1 MRNLLRNDFYKLGK
15 AKYFWVC
22 LIVTVVLAAASVFL
36 LDFTY
41 KIAGDQMSAQ
51 MEQQQKALDDNGVN
65 ITTEGVPASYD
76 ELSAS
81 GQLLSFFA
89 GNTTLLLAVLVSLF
103 VGSEFNNGTIKNI
116 ASRNYSRGKIYLS
129 KLIVC
134 IITGVV
140 FTLIYAAVST
150 AVSSALWGFGDIS
163 AGYWP
168 EFFKAAGIELLL
180 GSAFVSIFVMFSML
194 IRQNGGSLA
203 ANICFLEFISLLVML
218 GEMLLKKL
226 FHITATLSNYLIDT
240 NMTAVSA
247 GLTRATAIRG
257 VTVAVCFVA
266 AAAIIGIVSFQK
278 RDIK

>member
-1 MRNLLRNDFYKLGK
+1 MINLLRNDFYKLGK

-22 LIVTVVLAAASVFL
+22 LIETVVLAAASIFL

-41 KIAGDQMSAQ
+41 KIGGDQMAAQ
-51 MEQQQKALDDNGVN
+51 MEQQQEALDENGIN
-65 ITTEGVPASYD
+65 ISTQGVPGSYE

-81 GQLLSFFA
+81 GQMLSFFA

-116 ASRNYSRGKIYLS
+116 ASRNYSRSKIYLS

-134 IITGVV
+134 VVTGVA
-140 FTLIYAAVST
+140 FTLLYVAVST
-150 AVSSALWGFGDIS
+150 AAATALWGFGDIA
-163 AGYWP
+163 AGFWP
-168 EFFKAAGIELLL
+168 DFFKAAGIELLL
-180 GSAFVSIFVMFSML
+180 GSAFVSVFVMFSML

-218 GEMLLKKL
+218 GEILIKKL
-226 FHITATLSNYLIDT
+226 SGRTIALSDYLIDT
-240 NMTAVSA
+240 NMAAVSG
-247 GLTRATAIRG
+247 GLTRTIAIRG
-257 VTVAVCFVA
+257 ITVALCFLA
-266 AAAIIGIVSFQK
+266 AAAIIGLVSFKK

>member
-226 FHITATLSNYLIDT
+226 FHITATLSDYLIDT
-240 NMTAVSA
+240 NMSAVSA
-247 GLTRATAIRG
+247 GLTRATAIRS
-257 VTVAVCFVA
+257 VTVAVCFLA

>member
-1 MRNLLRNDFYKLGK
+1 MKNLLCSDFYKLRK
-15 AKYFWVC
+15 ARYFWVC
-22 LIVTVVLAAASVFL
+22 LVITAVLAVASVFL

-41 KIAGDQMSAQ
+41 KMSGDQLAAQ
-51 MEQQQKALDDNGVN
+51 MEQQQQAMDENGINFSV
-65 ITTEGVPASYD
+65 EGIPTSYE

-81 GQLLSFFA
+81 SQLLSFFA

-134 IITGVV
+134 IIAGIV

-150 AVSSALWGFGDIS
+150 ATATALWGFGDIPS
-163 AGYWP
+163 GYWT
-168 EFFKAAGIELLL
+168 EFLGAAGIELLL
-180 GSAFVSIFVMFSML
+180 GSAFVSVFVMFSML

-203 ANICFLEFISLLVML
+203 ANICFLEFVSLLVTL
-218 GEMLLKKL
+218 GEMLIKKL
-226 FHITATLSNYLIDT
+226 FDKTITLSNYLIDT
-240 NMTAVSA
+240 NMSAVSSD
-247 GLTRATAIRG
+247 LTRTVAIRG
-257 VTVAVCFVA
+257 ITVAVCFLA
-266 AAAIIGIVSFQK
+266 AAAFIGAASFKK

>member
-163 AGYWP
+163 AGYWS

-247 GLTRATAIRG
+247 GLTRTTAIRG
-257 VTVAVCFVA
+257 VTVAVCFLA

>member
-240 NMTAVSA
+240 NMTALSD

-257 VTVAVCFVA
+257 VTVDVCFLA